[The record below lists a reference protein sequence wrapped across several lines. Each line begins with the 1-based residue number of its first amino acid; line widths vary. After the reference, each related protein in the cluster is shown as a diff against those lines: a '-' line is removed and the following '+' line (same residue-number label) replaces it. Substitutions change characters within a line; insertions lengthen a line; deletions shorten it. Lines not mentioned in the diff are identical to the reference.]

1 MSESSATQPPSFWL
15 DRPASKWLDALP
27 VGNGRLGAMVFGRVN
42 KEMIELNEETVWTK
56 QPPSRLNPD
65 AKEHNDKTRQLLL
78 EGKPL
83 EAHFVGEYGTFGMPH
98 YQSTYQK
105 LATLKILILGHHEEH
120 ATDYRR
126 SLDLDTGIA
135 TVTYR
140 LGDVLHTRE
149 VFASVPDD
157 AIFVRL
163 SSTSNEPLD
172 IAMNLY
178 RKQDGVGTCDD
189 HATLKLTGQAG
200 SRGSKFAAYGRVLP
214 GNGSVE
220 AVGDH
225 LHIAGADATTLI
237 VTAATNFRHEDYE
250 GAALATLNAAADR
263 AYQDIRSDHVDD
275 HAPIMRRVRL
285 DVGSN
290 PEVADLPVDQ
300 RLAKVAE
307 GGEDP
312 ELASLFFQY
321 GRYLLLG
328 SSRPGTLPA
337 SLQGIW
343 NEHYIPGWDSK
354 YTININTEMNYW
366 PAEVAALSE
375 CHDPL
380 FDLLDRVVESGKETA
395 RVHYGASG
403 FVCHHNTDL
412 WADTAPLDNVNCG
425 TWPTGGAWLATHLWD
440 RYTYTLDEDFLRD
453 RAYPVFKEA
462 AKFLIDI
469 MVEDDQGRLLIGPTI
484 SPENGYLVDG
494 VRTALC
500 MSPAMDVQ
508 ITRSIFNQCLDS
520 AEILGIEDPWL
531 DRVVEAREKLPP
543 HQIGS
548 DGRLLEWLEELEESE
563 RGHRHLSHL
572 YGAYPDNQLWE
583 ADDPALIDAVEKSL
597 AARVDAMFT
606 SRGGKWGGWSAAW
619 AMILWARL
627 GRGDNA
633 DELLRI
639 MFEISTSHSLLDTS
653 PPGGTNPLTVFQIDG
668 NLGATAAVAEMLVQ
682 SHGSVISV
690 LPALPSAWPSGSV
703 SGLRLRG
710 GFVIDIEWRDGKL
723 IEATITATNTVD
735 ASIKAGGDMTV
746 TDESGRVIGSGALVS
761 VAATPGAVYKVVA
774 A

>member
-1 MSESSATQPPSFWL
+1 MPDSSASPSFWL

-27 VGNGRLGAMVFGRVN
+27 VGNGRLGAMVFGRVH

-56 QPPSRLNPD
+56 QPLSRLNPD
-65 AKEHNDKTRQLLL
+65 AKAHIDKTRQLLL

-83 EAHFVGEYGTFGMPH
+83 DAHFVGEYGTFGMPH

-105 LATLKILILGHHEEH
+105 LATLKILVLGHHEEH

-140 LGDVLHTRE
+140 LGDVVHTRE

-163 SSTSNEPLD
+163 SSSTDEPLD
-172 IAMNLY
+172 LAMNLY

-189 HATLKLTGQAG
+189 DATLKLTGQAG
-200 SRGSKFAAYGRVLP
+200 SRGSKFAAYCRVLP
-214 GNGSVE
+214 GQGAVE

-225 LHIAGADATTLI
+225 LHVAGGAPTTLVI
-237 VTAATNFRHEDYE
+237 AAATNFRHDDYE
-250 GAALATLNAAADR
+250 AVALATTNAAAQRDFADVR
-263 AYQDIRSDHVDD
+263 GD
-275 HAPIMRRVRL
+275 HATEHSAIMGRVRL

-290 PEVADLPVDQ
+290 PAVADLPMDQ
-300 RLAKVAE
+300 RLEKVAA

-312 ELASLFFQY
+312 GLASLYFQY

-337 SLQGIW
+337 NLQGIW

-354 YTININTEMNYW
+354 FTININTEMNYW

-380 FDLLDRVVESGKETA
+380 FDLLDRVVENGKETA

-425 TWPTGGAWLATHLWD
+425 LWPLGGAWLATHLWD

-462 AKFLIDI
+462 AKFLLDV
-469 MVEDDQGRLLIGPTI
+469 MVEDQDGTLLIGPTI
-484 SPENGYLVDG
+484 SPENGFVVDG
-494 VRTALC
+494 VRVALC

-520 AEILGIEDPWL
+520 AAILGIEDPWL
-531 DRVVEAREKLPP
+531 DTVAQARDSLPP

-548 DGRLLEWLEELEESE
+548 DGRLLEWLEELDESE

-572 YGAYPDNQLWE
+572 YGAYPDNQLFE
-583 ADDPALIDAVEKSL
+583 AGDPALVDAVEASL
-597 AARVDAMFT
+597 AARVDAMYT

-627 GRGDNA
+627 GKGDKAN
-633 DELLRI
+633 DLLRV
-639 MFEISTSHSLLDTS
+639 MFEISSSQSLLDTS

-668 NLGATAAVAEMLVQ
+668 NLGATAAIAEMLVQ
-682 SHGSVISV
+682 SHGGVISI
-690 LPALPSAWPSGSV
+690 LPALPGDWPNGSV
-703 SGLRLRG
+703 EGLRLRG
-710 GFVIDIEWRDGKL
+710 GFTIDIAWGGGQLVKAVIRSSNDVDV
-723 IEATITATNTVD
+723 TITATVPISVSDGTGAEV
-735 ASIKAGGDMTV
+735 GT
-746 TDESGRVIGSGALVS
+746 GSDIEINANPDGVF
-761 VAATPGAVYKVVA
+761 TVVA